1 METTSDSRSE
11 AIQGTSSGAP
21 YAGHI
26 VPAPRSEAETKA
38 GILVVDDDPQI
49 RKLLGKQLHAA
60 GYECRAAE
68 GVAEA
73 QACLETNTFDLVL
86 TDINMP
92 EASGLDLIW
101 HVNIHH
107 PQTAVVVVS
116 VINNPARAKAILDL
130 GVYGYIV
137 KPFSRN
143 QVCITVDSALR
154 RLQLERREKSYQ
166 RVLEK
171 KVEKQTA
178 ELKDQLFFMHTLL
191 DAIPSPVFYKKR
203 DGAYLGCNTAFE
215 TFTGVDRKC
224 IAGKTVYDMD
234 SVALADIHHAAD
246 RKLLDAGGQR
256 VYEATVQSAHQGLRE
271 VIVNKAVYAD
281 SNGETAGL
289 VGVFQDITERKQME
303 ADLRDSREK
312 YHQIVDRVGIGV
324 ALISPE
330 AKVMELNRQM
340 REWFPGVTP
349 GTAVPCYRL
358 FGNPEQRGPCDGCPT
373 IEAMATGEV
382 CEGLVD
388 SYHTGTEKRCYR
400 IIASPIEDGDGRIT
414 AAIELVE
421 DVTEKIALEREL
433 NQAQKLEAIGQLA
446 AGIAHEINTPI
457 QYVGDNTRFLQEACD
472 DLKKV
477 LEGYAGLVA
486 AVAATGG
493 HAEARAHVATLTAE
507 VDLDFLMEEI
517 PSALEQTMEGV
528 QRVSKIVRAMREF
541 SHPGTD
547 EKQAVDLN
555 QALES
560 TITVASNEWKYLA
573 EMETDFDTDL
583 PAVPCFPGEVNQVF
597 LNLLINAAH
606 AISDVTDGG
615 KSGKGRITITTRATE
630 QSVIVT
636 IADTGTGIPSSVQ
649 DRIFD
654 PFFTTKAVGKGT
666 GQGLAIAHAVMVE
679 KHHGS
684 LRFDTSEGCGTTFII
699 ELPLADP
706 AETGV
711 ADDA

>member
-1 METTSDSRSE
+1 METISESKSE
-11 AIQGTSSGAP
+11 AIQGSPADAP
-21 YAGHI
+21 HPSRT
-26 VPAPRSEAETKA
+26 VPAPRSAAEARDK
-38 GILVVDDDPQI
+38 ILVVDDEAPI
-49 RKLLGKQLHAA
+49 RKLLGKHLHAA
-60 GYECRAAE
+60 GYAYHTTA

-73 QACLETNTFDLVL
+73 QACLETTTFDLVL

-92 EASGLDLIW
+92 EASGLDLIRY
-101 HVNIHH
+101 VNIHH
-107 PQTAVVVVS
+107 PLTAIVVVS
-116 VINNPARAKAILDL
+116 VIKNPAKAKAILDL
-130 GVYGYIV
+130 GVYGYIL
-137 KPFSRN
+137 KPFTRD
-143 QVCITVDSALR
+143 QVRITIDNALQ

-166 RVLEK
+166 RALEV
-171 KVEKQTA
+171 KVEEQTA
-178 ELKDQLFFMHTLL
+178 ELEDQLFFMHTLL

-215 TFTGVDRKC
+215 TFTGVDKKR
-224 IAGKTVYDMD
+224 IAGKTVYDMA
-234 SVALADIHHAAD
+234 SVTLADLHHAAD
-246 RKLLDAGGQR
+246 RKLIEAGGRQ
-256 VYEATVQSAHQGLRE
+256 VYEAAVQSADQGLRD

-303 ADLRDSREK
+303 AELRDSREK
-312 YHQIVDRVGIGV
+312 YHQIVDRIGIGV
-324 ALISPE
+324 ALISPQ
-330 AKVMELNRQM
+330 AKVMEMNRQM

-349 GTAVPCYRL
+349 GSAVPCYRL
-358 FGNPEQRGPCDGCPT
+358 FGNREQADHCDNCPT
-373 IEAMATGEV
+373 MEAMATGEV
-382 CEGLVD
+382 CEGLVG
-388 SYHTGTEKRCYR
+388 SYNTGTEKHCFR
-400 IIASPIEDGDGRIT
+400 IIASPIHDGEGRIT

-421 DVTEKIALEREL
+421 DVTEKMAMEREL

-472 DLKKV
+472 DLKTV

-486 AVAATGG
+486 AVEATGD
-493 HAEARAHVATLTAE
+493 HAEARAHVAALTAE
-507 VDLDFLMEEI
+507 VDLDYLMEEI
-517 PSALEQTMEGV
+517 PSALEQTLEGV

-560 TITVASNEWKYLA
+560 TITVARNEWKYLA
-573 EMETDFDTDL
+573 EMETDFAHDL

-606 AISDVTDGG
+606 AISDVTDDG

-630 QSVIVT
+630 ESVVVT
-636 IADTGTGIPSSVQ
+636 IADTGSGIPPSVQ

-684 LRFDTSEGCGTTFII
+684 IRFETTAGCGTTFII
-699 ELPLADP
+699 ELPLADL